1 MLKKGVFYIGA
12 VLMVGC
18 TTLPDHSA
26 PKEKTPPVA
35 EKKNAET
42 PSGVKITPYDHPDI
56 QRKSLQVIVP
66 QQKKPQRFN
75 DDGSQLPAF
84 KTLMQKT
91 EQAYKNQQ
99 WSEAERYALQAQ
111 RLAPQAAETYLFL
124 ALSANHKQQYANA
137 ESLARRGLS
146 FAQSQAMKKQ
156 LWLTILKAGQQ
167 RNNPKT
173 VQEAQQALKA
183 L

>member
-1 MLKKGVFYIGA
+1 MLKKGVFILVLYLWSA
-12 VLMVGC
+12 VL
-18 TTLPDHSA
+18 LYLIIQPQKRKHHLLL
-26 PKEKTPPVA
+26 
-35 EKKNAET
+35 KKNVET

-75 DDGSQLPAF
+75 EDGSQLPAF

-124 ALSANHKQQYANA
+124 ALSANHKQQYSNA

-146 FAQSQAMKKQ
+146 FAQSQAMKK
-156 LWLTILKAGQQ
+156 T
-167 RNNPKT
+167 
-173 VQEAQQALKA
+173 ALAHYFKSWSTT
-183 L
+183 

>member
-18 TTLPDHSA
+18 TTLPDQSGS
-26 PKEKTPPVA
+26 KEKTPTPPV
-35 EKKNAET
+35 KKNTET
-42 PSGVKITPYDHPDI
+42 PSGVKITPYEHPEI
-56 QRKSLQVIVP
+56 QRKNLQVIVP
-66 QQKKPQRFN
+66 QQKKLQRFN

-84 KTLMQKT
+84 KVLMQKT
-91 EQAYKNQQ
+91 QQAYKNQQ

-124 ALSANHKQQYANA
+124 ALTANHKQQYSNA

-167 RNNPKT
+167 RNNQKT
-173 VQEAQQALKA
+173 VQEAQQALRA